1 MHTLFNKE
9 LDNLRSIIQEILM
22 GLTHIIDRRLN
33 GKNKSAVNRERFV
46 RRYRQH
52 IKKAVSD
59 AVSKR
64 SITDIDRG
72 DNISIPS
79 KDLDEPTFRSGQG
92 GLRERVNPGNK
103 DFTTGDQVSKPTKE
117 QCAQGLGQGAASD
130 SGEGVDEFVFQISQ
144 EEFLDCMFE
153 DLALPNLVKKQL
165 KNTTSFKYQR
175 AGYSNQGNPAKINVV
190 RSLQKAYGRRLA
202 LAGKRRE
209 NIETLELK
217 LVDFESLPED
227 YTTQIRTLKLKID
240 KLKTRLKR
248 IPWIDE
254 VDLKFN
260 QHIKLA
266 LPNISA
272 VMFCL
277 MDISGSMSK
286 MHKDIA
292 KRFYT
297 LLYIFLKRNYKKID
311 VIFIRHHTSAKE
323 VDEEEFFYSRE
334 TGGTIVSSAL
344 KLMSE
349 IIKQRYPATDW
360 NIYAAQASDGDN
372 WNGDS
377 PVCLKLLRED
387 ILPDI
392 QYFAFIE
399 ITKLEH
405 QSLWHEYETLSPE
418 FPESFAIQNI
428 RDESDIYPVFRELFS
443 GKGNYHE

>member
-1 MHTLFNKE
+1 
-9 LDNLRSIIQEILM
+9 M

-33 GKNKSAVNRERFV
+33 GKNKSAINRERFL

-59 AVSKR
+59 AVGKR

-92 GLRERVNPGNK
+92 GIRETVNPGNK
-103 DFTTGDQVSKPTKE
+103 DFTTGDLVAKPTNGQGE
-117 QCAQGLGQGAASD
+117 QGLGQGDASN
-130 SGEGVDEFVFQISQ
+130 SGEGNDEFVFQISQ
-144 EEFLDCMFE
+144 EEFLDCLFE

-165 KNTTSFKYQR
+165 KDTTSFKYQR

-202 LAGKRRE
+202 LTGKRRE
-209 NIETLELK
+209 NIKTLEIK
-217 LVDFESLPED
+217 LNALESSPTDDTSE
-227 YTTQIRTLKLKID
+227 IHTLKLKIE
-240 KLKTRLKR
+240 KLKTRIKR

-266 LPNISA
+266 LPSTSA

-277 MDISGSMSK
+277 MDVSGSMSK

-292 KRFYT
+292 KRFYI
-297 LLYIFLKRNYKKID
+297 LLYLFLKRNYKKID
-311 VIFIRHHTSAKE
+311 VVFIRHHTSAKE

-344 KLMSE
+344 KLMND
-349 IIKQRYPATDW
+349 IIKQRYPASDW
-360 NIYAAQASDGDN
+360 NVYAAQASDGDN

-377 PVCLKLLRED
+377 PICLKLLREN
-387 ILPDI
+387 ILPQL
-392 QYFAFIE
+392 QYFAYIE

-405 QSLWHEYETLSPE
+405 QSLWHTYATLRPD
-418 FPESFAIQNI
+418 FPGCFAIKNI
-428 RDESDIYPVFRELFS
+428 RDVCEIYSVFRELFAS
-443 GKGNYHE
+443 KDKHHE

>member
-1 MHTLFNKE
+1 
-9 LDNLRSIIQEILM
+9 M

-33 GKNKSAVNRERFV
+33 GKNKSAVNRERFL

-64 SITDIDRG
+64 SITDIERG

-79 KDLDEPTFRSGQG
+79 KDLDEPTFRTGQG
-92 GLRERVNPGNK
+92 GLRETVNPGNK
-103 DFTTGDQVSKPTKE
+103 DFTTGDRIAKPSK
-117 QCAQGLGQGAASD
+117 GQGEQGSGQGEASN

-153 DLALPNLVKKQL
+153 DLELPNLVKKQL
-165 KNTTSFKYQR
+165 KDTTSFKYQR

-202 LAGKRRE
+202 LTGKKRE
-209 NIETLELK
+209 SLKKLELK
-217 LVDFESLPED
+217 LMDLESSTED
-227 YTTQIRTLKLKID
+227 ATTEIRTLKLKIE
-240 KLKTRLKR
+240 KFKTRIKK
-248 IPWIDE
+248 IPWIDD

-260 QHIKLA
+260 QHVKIA
-266 LPNISA
+266 LPSTSA

-277 MDISGSMSK
+277 MDVSGSMSK

-292 KRFYT
+292 KRFYI
-297 LLYIFLKRNYKKID
+297 LLYLFLKRNYKKID

-344 KLMSE
+344 KLMND
-349 IIKQRYPATDW
+349 IIKQRYPAIDW

-377 PVCLKLLRED
+377 PLCLKVLRED
-387 ILPDI
+387 ILPKI
-392 QYFAFIE
+392 QYFAYIE

-405 QSLWHEYETLSPE
+405 QSLWNEYESLSPE
-418 FPESFAIQNI
+418 FPDNFAIQTISN
-428 RDESDIYPVFRELFS
+428 ESEIYPVFRELFS
-443 GKGNYHE
+443 RKESHHG